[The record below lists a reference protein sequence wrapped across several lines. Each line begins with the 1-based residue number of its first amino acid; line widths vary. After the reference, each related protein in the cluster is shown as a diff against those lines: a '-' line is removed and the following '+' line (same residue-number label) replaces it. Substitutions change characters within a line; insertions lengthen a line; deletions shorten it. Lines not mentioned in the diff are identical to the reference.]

1 MSGQGCK
8 DPLEYFHP
16 QNFFKPTS
24 SEEDEVIESAKEAID
39 AADKEGL
46 TPEIF
51 AKYQDQLKKIIDAS
65 PNKIATAS
73 YLLELI
79 SERGFTRT
87 HLAVLDGCVVVKTCG
102 RGRPKRTREEM
113 EKGDNGNQGSTVNKT
128 VGEENGNGKKDKTEN
143 KEMREGGN
151 GNQDSTANKTVGEEN
166 GNGKE
171 NETKKESVGRSS
183 KFSALVKG
191 GGICRVTGTPFPF
204 LVSAHILPFSSRKGD
219 NEKVKRYLELIR
231 ALFGPD
237 ALQRLVE
244 NVLNGGNGERNINR
258 LDNGI
263 PLQSMAHDMWDSMK
277 FFLEVDWNTYNPS
290 TKEVRRYPYS

>member
-24 SEEDEVIESAKEAID
+24 SEEDEVIESAKEAINT
-39 AADKEGL
+39 ADKEGL
-46 TPEIF
+46 SPEIF

-79 SERGFTRT
+79 SERGFTKT
-87 HLAVLDGCVVVKTCG
+87 HLAVRDGCVVVKTCG
-102 RGRPKRTREEM
+102 RGRQKRTREEM
-113 EKGDNGNQGSTVNKT
+113 ENGDNGNQDSIVNT
-128 VGEENGNGKKDKTEN
+128 VGY
-143 KEMREGGN
+143 
-151 GNQDSTANKTVGEEN
+151 
-166 GNGKE
+166 
-171 NETKKESVGRSS
+171 SS

-191 GGICRVTGTPFPF
+191 GGICRVTGTLFPF

-219 NEKVKRYLELIR
+219 NEKAKRYLELIR

>member
-1 MSGQGCK
+1 MSVQGCK

-24 SEEDEVIESAKEAID
+24 SEEDEVIESAKEAINT
-39 AADKEGL
+39 ADKEGL

-79 SERGFTRT
+79 SERGFTKT
-87 HLAVLDGCVVVKTCG
+87 HLAVRDGCVVVKTCG
-102 RGRPKRTREEM
+102 RGRQKQTREEM
-113 EKGDNGNQGSTVNKT
+113 EKGDNGNQDSTVNKT
-128 VGEENGNGKKDKTEN
+128 VGEENGNGKNDKTEN
-143 KEMREGGN
+143 KEMEEGGN
-151 GNQDSTANKTVGEEN
+151 GNQDNTANKTVGEEN
-166 GNGKE
+166 GNGEK
-171 NETKKESVGRSS
+171 NKTGCSS

-219 NEKVKRYLELIR
+219 NEKVKHYLELIR

-237 ALQRLVE
+237 ALQWLVE
-244 NVLNGGNGERNINR
+244 NVLNGGKGERNINR

-263 PLQSMAHDMWDSMK
+263 PLQPTVYNMRDSMK